1 MSFGRDW
8 LRCCRRSRISTSPA
22 KQAVGEDALAALHE
36 VGADVILLD
45 LEMPGLDGI
54 QTLGAMDEAGMTTPV
69 IVFTV
74 FDTDDR
80 IVDAVQAGARGYLL
94 KSAPRQ
100 ELFDASIIVHGG
112 GTLLQPVV
120 ATRLLDTLRGG
131 EGQNPE
137 DLTEREL
144 KGVRILATGQQN
156 KEIADVLSISERTVK
171 FHVSALLRKLGAG
184 NRTEAVAIASERKII
199 QRGGR

>member
-94 KSAPRQ
+94 KSAPRRRS
-100 ELFDASIIVHGG
+100 ESRGSDGARAESLEDSGHG
-112 GTLLQPVV
+112 
-120 ATRLLDTLRGG
+120 
-131 EGQNPE
+131 
-137 DLTEREL
+137 
-144 KGVRILATGQQN
+144 
-156 KEIADVLSISERTVK
+156 
-171 FHVSALLRKLGAG
+171 SAEQGDR
-184 NRTEAVAIASERKII
+184 
-199 QRGGR
+199 

>member
-74 FDTDDR
+74 FDTDNR

-94 KSAPRQ
+94 KV
-100 ELFDASIIVHGG
+100 L
-112 GTLLQPVV
+112 
-120 ATRLLDTLRGG
+120 
-131 EGQNPE
+131 
-137 DLTEREL
+137 
-144 KGVRILATGQQN
+144 RILATGQQN

-171 FHVSALLRKLGAG
+171 FHVSALLWKLGAG

>member
-100 ELFDASIIVHGG
+100 ELFDASLIVHGG
-112 GTLLQPVV
+112 GTLLQLVV
-120 ATRLLDTLRGG
+120 ATRLLDTLRCG

-144 KGVRILATGQQN
+144 KVLRILATGQ
-156 KEIADVLSISERTVK
+156 
-171 FHVSALLRKLGAG
+171 
-184 NRTEAVAIASERKII
+184 
-199 QRGGR
+199 